1 MWQDGWTDLP
11 GPVDLL
17 VGRSSAD
24 LPIAVQVNT
33 N

>member
-1 MWQDGWTDLP
+1 LP

-24 LPIAVQVNT
+24 LPIALQVT
-33 N
+33 PR